1 MAIMKCREC
10 GNKVSSE
17 AATCPHC
24 GVSNPAKPVAKPAIS
39 PPEKK
44 GISGWKKIGIVLLV
58 LWVIGFVS
66 QMSMKRTN
74 NSLASTDAI
83 SSVSSQSLNS
93 SNNHADGAQCFNKG
107 DAIATVY
114 LANRKQAVDV
124 GMLASDMMNRGCQES
139 AAAQGQSCVDECNSG
154 FKAKAKQWVK
164 DGSLN

>member
-1 MAIMKCREC
+1 MKCREC

-24 GVSNPAKPVAKPAIS
+24 GVRNPARPVAKPTIS
-39 PPEKK
+39 PTEKK
-44 GISGWKKIGIVLLV
+44 RMSGWKKIGIVLLV
-58 LWVIGFVS
+58 IWVIGFAS

-74 NSLASTDAI
+74 NPLASTDAT
-83 SSVSSQSLNS
+83 SPVSSPGLNS
-93 SNNHADGAQCFNKG
+93 LGNQTDGEQCFNKG

-114 LANRKQAVDV
+114 LANIKQAVDV
-124 GMLASDMMNRGCQES
+124 GMLASDMMNRGCQDS
-139 AAAQGQSCVDECNSG
+139 AAAQGQPCVDECKSG

>member
-24 GVSNPAKPVAKPAIS
+24 GVSNPAKPLAKAVITPT
-39 PPEKK
+39 EKK
-44 GISGWKKIGIVLLV
+44 GMSGWKKIGVVLLV
-58 LWVIGFVS
+58 VWVIGFIS
-66 QMSMKRTN
+66 QMSMKRTPVAN
-74 NSLASTDAI
+74 TGAP
-83 SSVSSQSLNS
+83 SSDSSQSLS
-93 SNNHADGAQCFNKG
+93 SPGSQDSGTQCFNKG

-114 LANRKQAVDV
+114 LANIKQAVDV
-124 GMLASDMMNRGCQES
+124 GMLASDMMNRGCQDS
-139 AAAQGQSCVDECNSG
+139 AAAQGQSCVDDCKSG

>member
-24 GVSNPAKPVAKPAIS
+24 GVSDPAKPVAKAVRTPT
-39 PPEKK
+39 EKK
-44 GISGWKKIGIVLLV
+44 GMSGWKKIGVVLLV
-58 LWVIGFVS
+58 IWVIGFVS
-66 QMSMKRTN
+66 QMSEKRTPVAN
-74 NSLASTDAI
+74 TGAT
-83 SSVSSQSLNS
+83 SSDSSQISNS
-93 SNNHADGAQCFNKG
+93 PASQDAGAQCFNKG

-114 LANRKQAVDV
+114 LANIKQAVDV
-124 GMLASDMMNRGCQES
+124 GMLASDMMNRGCQDS
-139 AAAQGQSCVDECNSG
+139 AAAQGQSCVDDCISG